1 VDGRTLA
8 EATVPYIPGE
18 VQRFGLA

>member
-8 EATVPYIPGE
+8 EASVPYIPGE